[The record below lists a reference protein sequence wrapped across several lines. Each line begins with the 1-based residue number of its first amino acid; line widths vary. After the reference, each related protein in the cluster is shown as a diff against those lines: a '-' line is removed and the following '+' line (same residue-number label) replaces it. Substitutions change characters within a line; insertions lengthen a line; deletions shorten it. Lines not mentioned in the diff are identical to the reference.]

1 MYSNSF
7 EFAVDDFHFAV
18 ESFLEDTE
26 YMGICESLLLPV
38 EEGIGDSF
46 KKALGY
52 LYKKFHAIVESFK
65 RWVKKVINK
74 VKSFFTRGKK
84 KNSREKTDAL
94 VDRAFSEDPIVVKKT
109 PTDDEIPLSPE
120 ESRKV
125 VEDMLEVLNTANN
138 VDSEL
143 KKASSDENVTKE
155 EADTVTK
162 KADDVSK
169 QMSELKSRVETTYLA
184 LPQKTEAGIAEDKKR
199 KEVEKYREKLAE
211 KAKVASTDDYSEN
224 ADKQTRAMATDMA
237 EKNFFK
243 LKNNNEAVRGIVD
256 NFIVRVGEIETGKQV
271 VFAFKTRIDTCASHI
286 LGVLRYSFENAD
298 GVRAMLRY
306 MNQRIPRQLQEYIG
320 KNTKEVNSLNKE
332 LSRIGTKKDPDYEF
346 ISDDIKSNP
355 DRAEEFN
362 NRRKFRLMLRI
373 FKYQPNMKNLN
384 TIISMINNDNSIIH
398 LI

>member
-18 ESFLEDTE
+18 EEFLEDTE

-38 EEGIGDSF
+38 EEGIGESF
-46 KKALGY
+46 KKALNY
-52 LYKKFHAIVESFK
+52 LYKKFHAIVEAFK
-65 RWVKKVINK
+65 RWVKRVINK
-74 VKSFFTRGKK
+74 VKSFFTKGKK
-84 KNSREKTDAL
+84 KDSKE
-94 VDRAFSEDPIVVKKT
+94 EDTTGNDDSGKKSA
-109 PTDDEIPLSPE
+109 PTPE
-120 ESRKV
+120 EAKKV
-125 VEDMLEVLNTANN
+125 VEDMNEVLKTANN

-199 KEVEKYREKLAE
+199 KEVEKYREELAE
-211 KAKVASTDDYSEN
+211 KAKLDSSDDYSEN

-243 LKNNNEAVRGIVD
+243 LKNNNESVKGSVN

-271 VFAFKTRIDTCASHI
+271 VFAFKTRIDTCAGHI
-286 LGVLRYSFENAD
+286 LDVLGESFENAD

-355 DRAEEFN
+355 DRAEGFN
-362 NRRKFRLMLRI
+362 NRRKFQLMIRI

-384 TIISMINNDNSIIH
+384 AIISMVNNDNSIIH

>member
-18 ESFLEDTE
+18 EEFLEDTE

-46 KKALGY
+46 KKALDY
-52 LYKKFHAIVESFK
+52 LYKKFHAILEAFK

-84 KNSREKTDAL
+84 KDSKE
-94 VDRAFSEDPIVVKKT
+94 EDTTGNDDSGKKNA
-109 PTDDEIPLSPE
+109 PTPE
-120 ESRKV
+120 EAKKV
-125 VEDMLEVLNTANN
+125 VEDMNKVLKTANN

-143 KKASSDENVTKE
+143 KKASSDKNVTKE

-169 QMSELKSRVETTYLA
+169 QMSELKSRVETTYLS

-199 KEVEKYREKLAE
+199 KEVEKYREELAE
-211 KAKVASTDDYSEN
+211 KAKIASSDDYSKN
-224 ADKQTRAMATDMA
+224 AYKQTSTMATDMA

-243 LKNNNEAVRGIVD
+243 LKNNNEAVRGIVS

-271 VFAFKTRIDTCASHI
+271 VFARRTRIDTCASHI
-286 LGVLRYSFENAD
+286 LDVLGSSIENVD

-320 KNTKEVNSLNKE
+320 KNTSKVNSLNKE
-332 LSRIGTKKDPDYEF
+332 ISKVGTKKDPDYEF
-346 ISDDIKSNP
+346 ISDDVKSNP
-355 DRAEEFN
+355 DRVERFN
-362 NRRKFRLMLRI
+362 NRRKFQLMIQI
-373 FKYQPNMKNLN
+373 FKYQPNIKNLN
-384 TIISMINNDNSIIH
+384 AIISMVNNDNSIIH

>member
-1 MYSNSF
+1 
-7 EFAVDDFHFAV
+7 
-18 ESFLEDTE
+18 
-26 YMGICESLLLPV
+26 MGICESLLLPV

-46 KKALGY
+46 KKALDY
-52 LYKKFHAIVESFK
+52 LYKKFHAILEAFK

-84 KNSREKTDAL
+84 KDSKE
-94 VDRAFSEDPIVVKKT
+94 EDTTGNDDSGKKNA
-109 PTDDEIPLSPE
+109 PTPE
-120 ESRKV
+120 EAKKV
-125 VEDMLEVLNTANN
+125 VEDMNKVLKTANN

-143 KKASSDENVTKE
+143 KKASSDKNVTKE
-155 EADTVTK
+155 EVDTVTK

-169 QMSELKSRVETTYLA
+169 QMSEFKSRVETTYLA
-184 LPQKTEAGIAEDKKR
+184 LPQKTEAGIAEGKKR
-199 KEVEKYREKLAE
+199 KEVEKYREELAE
-211 KAKVASTDDYSEN
+211 KAKIASSDDYSEN
-224 ADKQTRAMATDMA
+224 ADKQTRAMATDMS

-243 LKNNNEAVRGIVD
+243 LKNNNEVVRGIVD

-271 VFAFKTRIDTCASHI
+271 VFAYRTRIDTCASHI
-286 LGVLRYSFENAD
+286 LDVLGSSFENVD

-332 LSRIGTKKDPDYEF
+332 ISRVGTKKDPEYEF
-346 ISDDIKSNP
+346 ISDDVKSNP
-355 DRAEEFN
+355 DRAERFN
-362 NRRKFRLMLRI
+362 NSRKFQLMIRI

-384 TIISMINNDNSIIH
+384 AIISMVNNDNSIIH

>member
-1 MYSNSF
+1 MHSNSF

-18 ESFLEDTE
+18 EEFLEDTE

-38 EEGIGDSF
+38 EEGIEDSF
-46 KKALGY
+46 KKALDY
-52 LYKKFHAIVESFK
+52 LYKKFHAILEAFK

-84 KNSREKTDAL
+84 K
-94 VDRAFSEDPIVVKKT
+94 DRKEEGTTGNDDSGKKNA
-109 PTDDEIPLSPE
+109 PTPE
-120 ESRKV
+120 EAKKV
-125 VEDMLEVLNTANN
+125 VEDMNEVLKTANN
-138 VDSEL
+138 VYSEL
-143 KKASSDENVTKE
+143 KKASSDENITKE

-199 KEVEKYREKLAE
+199 KEVEKYREELAE
-211 KAKVASTDDYSEN
+211 KAKISSSDDYSEN

-271 VFAFKTRIDTCASHI
+271 VFSYRTRIDTCASHI
-286 LGVLRYSFENAD
+286 LDVLRFSFENVD
-298 GVRAMLRY
+298 GVRAILRY

-320 KNTKEVNSLNKE
+320 KNTNKVNSFNKE
-332 LSRIGTKKDPDYEF
+332 ISRVGTKKDPEYEF

-355 DRAEEFN
+355 DRAERFN
-362 NRRKFRLMLRI
+362 NRRKFQLMIRI

-384 TIISMINNDNSIIH
+384 AIISMVNNDNSIIH

>member
-18 ESFLEDTE
+18 EEFLEDTE
-26 YMGICESLLLPV
+26 YMSICESLLLPV

-46 KKALGY
+46 KKALDY
-52 LYKKFHAIVESFK
+52 LYKKFHAILEAFK

-74 VKSFFTRGKK
+74 VKSFFARGKK
-84 KNSREKTDAL
+84 KDSKE
-94 VDRAFSEDPIVVKKT
+94 EDTTGSDDSGKKNA
-109 PTDDEIPLSPE
+109 PTPE
-120 ESRKV
+120 EAKKV
-125 VEDMLEVLNTANN
+125 VEDMNEVLKTANS

-162 KADDVSK
+162 QADDVSK
-169 QMSELKSRVETTYLA
+169 QMSELKSRVESTYLA

-199 KEVEKYREKLAE
+199 KEVEKYREELAE
-211 KAKVASTDDYSEN
+211 KAKVASTLDYSEN
-224 ADKQTRAMATDMA
+224 ADKQTRKMATDMA

-286 LGVLRYSFENAD
+286 LDVFGFSLENAD
-298 GVRAMLRY
+298 GARAMLRY

-320 KNTKEVNSLNKE
+320 KNTKKVNSLKKE
-332 LSRIGTKKDPDYEF
+332 ISSIGTKKDPEYEF
-346 ISDDIKSNP
+346 MPDEIKS
-355 DRAEEFN
+355 DSGHAERFN
-362 NRRKFRLMLRI
+362 NRRKFQLMLRI

-384 TIISMINNDNSIIH
+384 AIISMGNSDNSIIQ

>member
-18 ESFLEDTE
+18 EEFLEDTE

-46 KKALGY
+46 KKALDY
-52 LYKKFHAIVESFK
+52 LYKKFHAILEAFK

-74 VKSFFTRGKK
+74 VKSIFTRGKK
-84 KNSREKTDAL
+84 KDSK
-94 VDRAFSEDPIVVKKT
+94 EDTTGNDDSSKKSA
-109 PTDDEIPLSPE
+109 PTPE
-120 ESRKV
+120 EAKKV
-125 VEDMLEVLNTANN
+125 VEDMNEVLKTANN

-143 KKASSDENVTKE
+143 KKASSNENVTKE

-169 QMSELKSRVETTYLA
+169 QMSDLKSKVETTYLA

-199 KEVEKYREKLAE
+199 KEVEKYREEIAE
-211 KAKVASTDDYSEN
+211 KAKLDSSDDYSET
-224 ADKQTRAMATDMA
+224 ADKQARAMATDMA

-271 VFAFKTRIDTCASHI
+271 VFAFRTRIDTCASHI
-286 LGVLRYSFENAD
+286 LDVLGYSFENAD

-320 KNTKEVNSLNKE
+320 KNTSKVNSLNKE
-332 LSRIGTKKDPDYEF
+332 ISKVGTKKDPEYEF
-346 ISDDIKSNP
+346 ISDDVKSNP
-355 DRAEEFN
+355 DRAERFN
-362 NRRKFRLMLRI
+362 NRRKFQLMIRI

-384 TIISMINNDNSIIH
+384 AIISMVNNDNSIIH

>member
-18 ESFLEDTE
+18 EEFLEDTE

-46 KKALGY
+46 KKALDY
-52 LYKKFHAIVESFK
+52 LYKKFHAILEAFK
-65 RWVKKVINK
+65 RWVKKVIDK

-84 KNSREKTDAL
+84 KDSKE
-94 VDRAFSEDPIVVKKT
+94 EDTTGNDDSGKKNT
-109 PTDDEIPLSPE
+109 PTPE
-120 ESRKV
+120 EAKKA
-125 VEDMLEVLNTANN
+125 VENMNEVLKTANS

-155 EADTVTK
+155 EADAVTK

-169 QMSELKSRVETTYLA
+169 QMNELKSRVESTYLA
-184 LPQKTEAGIAEDKKR
+184 LPQKTNAGIAEDKKR

-211 KAKVASTDDYSEN
+211 KAKVASSDDYSET
-224 ADKQTRAMATDMA
+224 ADEQTRKMATDMA

-271 VFAFKTRIDTCASHI
+271 VFAYKTRIDTCAFHI
-286 LGVLRYSFENAD
+286 LDVLGFSSENVD
-298 GVRAMLRY
+298 GAKAMLRY

-320 KNTKEVNSLNKE
+320 KNTKKVNSLKKE
-332 LSRIGTKKDPDYEF
+332 ISSIGTKKDPEYEF
-346 ISDDIKSNP
+346 MSDEIKS
-355 DRAEEFN
+355 DSGYAERFN
-362 NRRKFRLMLRI
+362 NHRKFQLMLQI

-384 TIISMINNDNSIIH
+384 AIISMINNVNS
-398 LI
+398 LIDLI

>member
-18 ESFLEDTE
+18 EEFLEDTE

-46 KKALGY
+46 KKALDY
-52 LYKKFHAIVESFK
+52 LYKKFHAILEAFK
-65 RWVKKVINK
+65 RWVKKVIDK

-84 KNSREKTDAL
+84 KDSKE
-94 VDRAFSEDPIVVKKT
+94 EDTTGNDDSGKKNT
-109 PTDDEIPLSPE
+109 PTPE
-120 ESRKV
+120 EAKKA
-125 VEDMLEVLNTANN
+125 VENMNEVLKTANS

-155 EADTVTK
+155 EADAVTK

-169 QMSELKSRVETTYLA
+169 QMNELKSRVESTYLA
-184 LPQKTEAGIAEDKKR
+184 LPQKTNAGIAEDKKR

-211 KAKVASTDDYSEN
+211 KAKVASSDDYSET
-224 ADKQTRAMATDMA
+224 ADEQTRKMATDMA

-256 NFIVRVGEIETGKQV
+256 NFIVRIGEIETGKQV
-271 VFAFKTRIDTCASHI
+271 VFAYKTRIDTCAFHI
-286 LGVLRYSFENAD
+286 LDVLGFSYENVD
-298 GVRAMLRY
+298 GAKAMLRY

-320 KNTKEVNSLNKE
+320 KNTKKVNSLKKE
-332 LSRIGTKKDPDYEF
+332 ISSIGTKKDPEYEF
-346 ISDDIKSNP
+346 MSDEIKS
-355 DRAEEFN
+355 DSGYAERFN
-362 NRRKFRLMLRI
+362 NHRKFQLMLQI

-384 TIISMINNDNSIIH
+384 AIISMINNVNS
-398 LI
+398 LIDLI

>member
-18 ESFLEDTE
+18 EEFLEDTE

-46 KKALGY
+46 KKALDY

-109 PTDDEIPLSPE
+109 PTGDEIPLSPE

-184 LPQKTEAGIAEDKKR
+184 LPQWTSAGNEEFKRQMQKDAYLDRGKKN
-199 KEVEKYREKLAE
+199 KK
-211 KAKVASTDDYSEN
+211 
-224 ADKQTRAMATDMA
+224 
-237 EKNFFK
+237 F
-243 LKNNNEAVRGIVD
+243 NEMYD
-256 NFIVRVGEIETGKQV
+256 FQTGKQANDIAEKMV
-271 VFAFKTRIDTCASHI
+271 N
-286 LGVLRYSFENAD
+286 ENFFNLKHPEEHTKA
-298 GVRAMLRY
+298 VR
-306 MNQRIPRQLQEYIG
+306 
-320 KNTKEVNSLNKE
+320 
-332 LSRIGTKKDPDYEF
+332 EF
-346 ISDDIKSNP
+346 IISVGNVEAGNKVRFRLFKDSVGDAAGRILDVLFYSQESNYPEVEGAKRMFSYMTQKIPKQIQEWISRSKSFAEEAREDNDIK
-355 DRAEEFN
+355 E
-362 NRRKFRLMLRI
+362 I
-373 FKYQPNMKNLN
+373 FVYEPTIQNLN
-384 TIISMINNDNSIIH
+384 RCVDKR
-398 LI
+398 LRKK

>member
-18 ESFLEDTE
+18 EEFLEDTE
-26 YMGICESLLLPV
+26 YMSICESLLLPV

-46 KKALGY
+46 KKALDY
-52 LYKKFHAIVESFK
+52 LYKKFHAILEAFK

-84 KNSREKTDAL
+84 KDSKE
-94 VDRAFSEDPIVVKKT
+94 EDTTGNDDSGKKSA
-109 PTDDEIPLSPE
+109 PTPE
-120 ESRKV
+120 EAKKV
-125 VEDMLEVLNTANN
+125 VEDMNEVLKTANN

-162 KADDVSK
+162 KAEDVSK
-169 QMSELKSRVETTYLA
+169 QMNELKSRVETTYLA
-184 LPQKTEAGIAEDKKR
+184 LPQKTEDGIAEDKKR

-211 KAKVASTDDYSEN
+211 KAKIASGDDYSEN

-243 LKNNNEAVRGIVD
+243 LKNNNEAVKGIVS

-271 VFAFKTRIDTCASHI
+271 VFAYKTRIDSCAGHI
-286 LGVLRYSFENAD
+286 LDVLKYSFETVD

-320 KNTKEVNSLNKE
+320 KNTNKVNSLNKDI
-332 LSRIGTKKDPDYEF
+332 SRIGTKKDPDYEF
-346 ISDDIKSNP
+346 ISDDIKSSP
-355 DRAEEFN
+355 DRDERFN
-362 NRRKFRLMLRI
+362 NYRKFKLMLRI
-373 FKYQPNMKNLN
+373 FIYQPNMKNLN
-384 TIISMINNDNSIIH
+384 AIISMINNNNSFIH

>member
-18 ESFLEDTE
+18 EEFLEDTE

-46 KKALGY
+46 KKALNY
-52 LYKKFHAIVESFK
+52 LYKKFHTILEAFK

-74 VKSFFTRGKK
+74 VKSFFTKGKK
-84 KNSREKTDAL
+84 KDGKE
-94 VDRAFSEDPIVVKKT
+94 EDTTGNDDSGKKSA
-109 PTDDEIPLSPE
+109 PTPE
-120 ESRKV
+120 EAKKV
-125 VEDMLEVLNTANN
+125 VEDMNEVLKTANN

-169 QMSELKSRVETTYLA
+169 QMSEFKSRVESTYLA
-184 LPQKTEAGIAEDKKR
+184 LPQKTNAGIAEDKKR
-199 KEVEKYREKLAE
+199 KEVEKYREELAE
-211 KAKVASTDDYSEN
+211 KAKIASSDDYSEN
-224 ADKQTRAMATDMA
+224 ADKQARAMATDMA

-256 NFIVRVGEIETGKQV
+256 NFVVRVGEIETGKQV
-271 VFAFKTRIDTCASHI
+271 VFAYRTRIDTCASHI
-286 LGVLRYSFENAD
+286 LDVLGFSFENVD

-320 KNTKEVNSLNKE
+320 KNTNKVNSLNKE
-332 LSRIGTKKDPDYEF
+332 ISRVGTKKTRNMSLYPM
-346 ISDDIKSNP
+346 
-355 DRAEEFN
+355 
-362 NRRKFRLMLRI
+362 MLSQTLIVLRD
-373 FKYQPNMKNLN
+373 L
-384 TIISMINNDNSIIH
+384 TIVANSS
-398 LI
+398 

>member
-18 ESFLEDTE
+18 EEFLEDTE

-46 KKALGY
+46 KKALDY
-52 LYKKFHAIVESFK
+52 LYKKFHAILEAFK

-84 KNSREKTDAL
+84 KDSKE
-94 VDRAFSEDPIVVKKT
+94 EDTTGNDDSGKKNA
-109 PTDDEIPLSPE
+109 PTPE
-120 ESRKV
+120 EAKKV
-125 VEDMLEVLNTANN
+125 VEDMNKVLKTANN

-143 KKASSDENVTKE
+143 KKASSDKNVTKE
-155 EADTVTK
+155 EVDTVTK

-169 QMSELKSRVETTYLA
+169 QMSELKSRVETTHLA

-199 KEVEKYREKLAE
+199 KEVEKYREELAE
-211 KAKVASTDDYSEN
+211 KAKIASSDDYSEN

-243 LKNNNEAVRGIVD
+243 LKNNNEAVRGIVY

-271 VFAFKTRIDTCASHI
+271 VFAYRTRIDTCASHI
-286 LGVLRYSFENAD
+286 LDVLRFSFENVD

-320 KNTKEVNSLNKE
+320 KNTNKVNSLNKE
-332 LSRIGTKKDPDYEF
+332 ISRVGTKKDPEYEF
-346 ISDDIKSNP
+346 ISDDVKSNP
-355 DRAEEFN
+355 DRAERFN
-362 NRRKFRLMLRI
+362 NSRKFQLMIRI

-384 TIISMINNDNSIIH
+384 AIISMVNNDNSIIH

>member
-18 ESFLEDTE
+18 EAFLEDTE

-38 EEGIGDSF
+38 DEGIGDSF
-46 KKALGY
+46 KKALDY
-52 LYKKFHAIVESFK
+52 LYKKFHAILEAFK

-84 KNSREKTDAL
+84 KDSKE
-94 VDRAFSEDPIVVKKT
+94 EDTTGNDDSGKKSA
-109 PTDDEIPLSPE
+109 PTPE
-120 ESRKV
+120 EAKKV
-125 VEDMLEVLNTANN
+125 VEDMNEVLKTANN

-199 KEVEKYREKLAE
+199 KEVEKYREELAE
-211 KAKVASTDDYSEN
+211 KAKIASTDDYSEN

-243 LKNNNEAVRGIVD
+243 LKNNSEAVRGIVD

-271 VFAFKTRIDTCASHI
+271 VFAYRTRIDTCASHI
-286 LGVLRYSFENAD
+286 LDVLGYSFENAD

-320 KNTKEVNSLNKE
+320 KNTNKVNSLNKE
-332 LSRIGTKKDPDYEF
+332 ISRVGTKKDPDYEF

-355 DRAEEFN
+355 DRAERFN
-362 NRRKFRLMLRI
+362 NRRKFQLMIRI

-384 TIISMINNDNSIIH
+384 AIISMVNNDNSIIQ